1 MIPVWQSARPCAE
14 RRPRRKTPK
23 HSSAAPVIGAAVMF
37 ARIPGADIGTTFGLA
52 VSSKPE
58 SRKVVLRWLHPMLVG
73 RSDEPTNHGSPSPI
87 IHLYHF
93 LKNGSKRSKKFKINF
108 SKVEAIR
115 PFFMLSKRIL
125 LNTVFGKSEIL

>member
-52 VSSKPE
+52 VSPSQKAAKLYCDGYIRCW
-58 SRKVVLRWLHPMLVG
+58 SVAVTN
-73 RSDEPTNHGSPSPI
+73 PT
-87 IHLYHF
+87 
-93 LKNGSKRSKKFKINF
+93 
-108 SKVEAIR
+108 
-115 PFFMLSKRIL
+115 
-125 LNTVFGKSEIL
+125 